1 MLCHTACAR
10 NSEKRRGVRALEFV
24 GRNLNISS
32 LRKEIEAS
40 RLHSIRLAS
49 QFEIAATSTEKSK
62 IAREFDKALKQ
73 THAMQYLLEMLERK
87 RASD

>member
-1 MLCHTACAR
+1 M
-10 NSEKRRGVRALEFV
+10 EFV

-40 RLHSIRLAS
+40 RLYSVRLAS
-49 QFEIAATSTEKSK
+49 QFELAATSTEKSK